1 MKKLIYIYISSF
13 ILCVDV
19 ASVNLPVNAES
30 LSSFGYGI
38 ASKGSYSV
46 NPAFLSTNDKTF
58 FDFSSNDWFFDVSG
72 SYISY
77 TDNNTKLAANYW
89 QVDDIGLYGD
99 SPSSSPES
107 TFGSK
112 TTFISLAQGY
122 KVREHH
128 FGFSL
133 KYSYMNLL
141 EYSDRGLVLD
151 LGYQHKLNKD
161 FSLAVLLKNLN
172 SGFKNSDQIPKSIT
186 FGTSYEIRNFLTTLN
201 SDLSHNFKDKT
212 SSFYQGIVFKGIYF
226 DITAGYI
233 YNFEIEEADR
243 VSGINFDL
251 GNIKF
256 SMSILN
262 KESNQSS
269 NPVFYQISY
278 SL

>member
-1 MKKLIYIYISSF
+1 MKKMIYIFISSF
-13 ILCVDV
+13 IFCVDI
-19 ASVNLPVNAES
+19 ASVNLPANAKS

-38 ASKGSYSV
+38 ASMGNFSV
-46 NPAFLSTNDKTF
+46 NPASLSINEKTF
-58 FDFSSNDWFFDVSG
+58 FDFSSNDWFFDVTG

-77 TDNNTKLAANYW
+77 TDGNKKLAANYW

-107 TFGSK
+107 SFDSK
-112 TTFISLAQGY
+112 TTFISFAQGY
-122 KVREHH
+122 KIREHH
-128 FGFSL
+128 FGFAL

-151 LGYQHKLNKD
+151 FGYQRIVNQD
-161 FSLAVLLKNLN
+161 FSFAVLVKNLN
-172 SGFKNSDQIPKSIT
+172 SGFKSNNQIPKSLTI
-186 FGTSYEIRNFLTTLN
+186 GTSFEIKNFLTTLN
-201 SDLSHNFKDKT
+201 SDMIYNFKDEAT
-212 SSFYQGIVFKGIYF
+212 FFYQGITFKGIYF
-226 DITAGYI
+226 NITAGFLYD
-233 YNFEIEEADR
+233 FDLEEIDR

-262 KESNQSS
+262 KENNQSS